1 MKNIFTYDHWND
13 INFNGLEDYEWK
25 SFDNSDTRLSR
36 LCFKAN
42 TWEDD
47 TPQLCFDGV
56 EKCKEVF
63 KKINPNCEIVALE
76 KCLFQR
82 SYEGNVIEQKNIHR
96 DSHEEDRWSAL
107 WFLEG
112 SGGTTLY
119 NKWDINAL
127 AYTSEFKP
135 GRVIVFASQYWHG
148 QGFPVTGWRLI
159 VNYVFHVKNLV
170 DDEINRPLCECG
182 ASKEHPYCD
191 STHNSYLK
199 LA

>member
-112 SGGTTLY
+112 SGGTTL
-119 NKWDINAL
+119 
-127 AYTSEFKP
+127 
-135 GRVIVFASQYWHG
+135 
-148 QGFPVTGWRLI
+148 
-159 VNYVFHVKNLV
+159 
-170 DDEINRPLCECG
+170 
-182 ASKEHPYCD
+182 
-191 STHNSYLK
+191 
-199 LA
+199 